1 MAILILA
8 TLLSAGF
15 GLVMR
20 AAQRKGCN
28 IWAVGL
34 VNYAVGALFH
44 GARALAEGGAPV
56 SSPVL
61 LFGLAIGVVYA
72 VDFGLY
78 APLLRM
84 RGVSITLAMARISI
98 IVPLLAS
105 ILLWREPL
113 TPLGAAGALL
123 AIGAMPLLVLRPRA
137 AQALSSS
144 AVLYGLALFVGT
156 GAERTLMKAFQSQ
169 PAAGHDA
176 LMLAILFATA
186 CLVTLVSWLRQ
197 DRSLSSKDVA
207 WGVALGLTN
216 ALANLAFLG
225 SLRLLPGV
233 LVFPFMASLSL
244 VFASLFARLAWGERI
259 TRRESLGMGLALLA
273 VTLANLG

>member
-1 MAILILA
+1 VAILILA

-20 AAQRKGCN
+20 AAQRQGCN

-56 SSPVL
+56 SSPIL

-72 VDFGLY
+72 ADFCLY

-105 ILLWREPL
+105 ILLWRERL
-113 TPLGAAGALL
+113 TSLGAAGALL
-123 AIGAMPLLVLRPRA
+123 AIVAMPLLVLKPRV
-137 AQALSSS
+137 AQALGPS
-144 AVLYGLALFVGT
+144 ALLYGLALFVGT
-156 GAERTLMKAFQSQ
+156 GAERTLMKAFQAQ
-169 PAAGHDA
+169 PAAGRDA

-186 CLVTLVSWLRQ
+186 CLVMLVAWVRQ
-197 DRSLSSKDVA
+197 GRTLSSKDVV

-216 ALANLAFLG
+216 ALANLAFLS

-259 TRRESLGMGLALLA
+259 TRRESLGMGLALVA

>member
-1 MAILILA
+1 LAILILA

-20 AAQRKGCN
+20 AAQLKGCN

-44 GARALAEGGAPV
+44 GARALAEGGGPA

-72 VDFGLY
+72 IDFGLY

-105 ILLWREPL
+105 ILLWRERL
-113 TPLGAAGALL
+113 TAWGAAGALL
-123 AIGAMPLLVLRPRA
+123 ALAALPLLVLKPRA
-137 AQALSSS
+137 AQALSRP
-144 AVLYGLALFVGT
+144 ALLYGVALFAGT
-156 GAERTLMKAFQSQ
+156 GAERTLMKAFQTQ
-169 PAAGHDA
+169 PAAGRDA
-176 LMLAILFATA
+176 LMLAILFAAA
-186 CLVTLVSWLRQ
+186 CLVMLGSWLRN
-197 DRSLSSKDVA
+197 DRSLSRKDVG
-207 WGVALGLTN
+207 WGIALGLTN

-225 SLRLLPGV
+225 SLRLLPGI
-233 LVFPFMASLSL
+233 LVFPFMASISL
-244 VFASLFARLAWGERI
+244 VFAGLFARVAWRERI
-259 TRRESLGMGLALLA
+259 SRRESLGMGLALVA

>member
-1 MAILILA
+1 MALLILA
-8 TLLSAGF
+8 TFLSAGF

-20 AAQRKGCN
+20 ASQRQGCN

-44 GARALAEGGAPV
+44 GARAWSEGAGPL
-56 SSPVL
+56 SQPVL
-61 LFGLAIGVVYA
+61 LFGLAIGVIYA
-72 VDFGLY
+72 IDFGLY

-113 TPLGAAGALL
+113 TGWAAVGALM
-123 AIGAMPLLVLRPRA
+123 AIVALPLLVLKPRA
-137 AQALSSS
+137 AQSLGRPAL
-144 AVLYGLALFVGT
+144 LYGIALFAGT
-156 GAERTLMKAFQSQ
+156 GAERTLMKAFQIQ
-169 PAAGHDA
+169 PAAGQDA

-186 CLVTLVSWLRQ
+186 CLVMAASWLRH
-197 DRSLSSKDVA
+197 DRSLARRDIG
-207 WGVALGLTN
+207 WGIALGLTN

-225 SLRLLPGV
+225 SLRLLPGI
-233 LVFPFMASLSL
+233 LVFPFMASISL
-244 VFASLFARLAWGERI
+244 VFAGLFARVAWGERV
-259 TRRESLGMGLALLA
+259 TRRESLGMGLAVAA